1 MALINFNL
9 MEYIKF
15 ISVLSPIFISFSA
28 VLSSFFNQNLKGI
41 VFVLGALMTTF
52 LGKLISGSLNRKPPQ
67 GMDQWCNFFATSG
80 LGVDWSAPGPDA
92 MYLAFTFVYMVSG
105 MIFHRNYNWFLMSG
119 LLVLLI
125 SNGFFRMK
133 MRCVQGVDIGI
144 GYLVGA
150 ICAIGWYFLMAMFE
164 SSAFNNQV
172 SLTYFND
179 VGDDSN
185 KCTLTKKK
193 FKCKKISK

>member
-67 GMDQWCNFFATSG
+67 GMDEWCNFFATSG
-80 LGVDWSAPGPDA
+80 LGVDWSAPG
-92 MYLAFTFVYMVSG
+92 
-105 MIFHRNYNWFLMSG
+105 LM
-119 LLVLLI
+119 LCI
-125 SNGFFRMK
+125 
-133 MRCVQGVDIGI
+133 
-144 GYLVGA
+144 
-150 ICAIGWYFLMAMFE
+150 
-164 SSAFNNQV
+164 
-172 SLTYFND
+172 
-179 VGDDSN
+179 
-185 KCTLTKKK
+185 
-193 FKCKKISK
+193 

>member
-1 MALINFNL
+1 MAFPQEFSSTLTYENRYDLDEIDVFLEGNFSNP
-9 MEYIKF
+9 MF
-15 ISVLSPIFISFSA
+15 FS
-28 VLSSFFNQNLKGI
+28 
-41 VFVLGALMTTF
+41 
-52 LGKLISGSLNRKPPQ
+52 
-67 GMDQWCNFFATSG
+67 TSG
-80 LGVDWSAPGPDA
+80 LGVEWSAPGPDA
-92 MYLAFTFVYMVSG
+92 MYLAFTFVYIVSG

-150 ICAIGWYFLMAMFE
+150 VCAIGWYFLMAMFE
-164 SSAFNNQV
+164 SSAFNNKV

-179 VGDDSN
+179 VGDDGS

-193 FKCKKISK
+193 FKCRKITK